1 MRKKIIVLS
10 LVLIMI
16 LSTSIIASQP
26 TQNGIKFQ
34 TFPYELPQKNNDFVV
49 TIDGEPIIFNDTF
62 GYPFINKNSRTII
75 PLRFISENMGYDVS
89 WDNPTQTATIKNDD
103 TTVTIKIGDTMAT
116 VNGKK
121 VPMDIQDGKVVD
133 TKAVLLKDRTYVPL
147 RFVSE
152 TLGATIEY
160 KRGVNV
166 NIIDI
171 KTPNPDTTPEELP
184 FPEPEIIT
192 VFPPQIRGT
201 YGSWFRIELRNL
213 EEYKDMGINVTAKMI
228 GGNPDWVK
236 FKVDDFTTAKKGDY
250 VIFDNV
256 KWHTNQDYEQLDSQ
270 IRAIF
275 IFDVN
280 SRSIK
285 IDSTT
290 NEKVVLPK
298 EGDILVFQID
308 FTANNHTKTYIHK
321 VRIREDV
328 DKLFAEDAEMNLIPW
343 DDWAYSAKKNK

>member
-34 TFPYELPQKNNDFVV
+34 AFPYELPQKNNDFVV

-62 GYPFINKNSRTII
+62 GYPFINKTSRTII
-75 PLRFISENMGYDVS
+75 PLRFISENMGYDVT
-89 WDNPTQTATIKNDD
+89 WDNPTQTATIKNND
-103 TTVTIKIGDTMAT
+103 TTVTIKIGDTTAN

-121 VPMDIQDGKVVD
+121 VPMDVQDGKVVD

-160 KRGVNV
+160 QRGVNV

-192 VFPPQIRGT
+192 VFPPQTRGT
-201 YGSWFRIELRNL
+201 YGSWFRIELTNF
-213 EEYKDMGINVTAKMI
+213 EEYKDLGLNVTAKMI

-236 FKVDDFTTAKKGDY
+236 FKVDDILTAKKGDY
-250 VIFDNV
+250 INFDV
-256 KWHTNQDYEQLDSQ
+256 TKRHTNQDYQKLHSQ
-270 IRAIF
+270 RGAVF
-275 IFDVN
+275 IFDAN

-308 FTANNHTKTYIHK
+308 FTANNYTKTYIHK

-328 DKLFAEDAEMNLIPW
+328 DKLFAEDAEMNLIPFDEW
-343 DDWAYSAKKNK
+343 

>member
-1 MRKKIIVLS
+1 MKTLTNNKSIKLFLLFALIISFS
-10 LVLIMI
+10 LTLTGSLDSSKSV
-16 LSTSIIASQP
+16 
-26 TQNGIKFQ
+26 IKYQ
-34 TFPYELPQKNNDFVV
+34 AFPYELPQKNNDFMV

-62 GYPFINKNSRTII
+62 GYPFINKTSRTII

-89 WDNPTQTATIKNDD
+89 WDNPTQTATIKNND
-103 TTVTIKIGDTMAT
+103 TTVTIKIGDTTAT
-116 VNGKK
+116 VNGKN
-121 VPMDIQDGKVVD
+121 VPMDVQDGKVVD

-184 FPEPEIIT
+184 FPEPKFIT
-192 VFPPQIRGT
+192 VFPPQTRGT
-201 YGSWFRIELRNL
+201 YGSWFRIELTNF
-213 EEYKDMGINVTAKMI
+213 EEYKDLGINVTAKMI

-236 FKVDDFTTAKKGDY
+236 FKVDDFTTAKEGDY

-256 KWHTNQDYEQLDSQ
+256 KWHTNQDYKRIYSQ
-270 IRAIF
+270 RGAVF
-275 IFDVN
+275 IFDAN

-298 EGDILVFQID
+298 EGDVLVFQID

-328 DKLFAEDAEMNLIPW
+328 DKLFAEDAEMNLIPFDEW
-343 DDWAYSAKKNK
+343 